1 MKGSVNVFVFL
12 TLLTLHRII
21 LGCKCIILLD
31 MFRYIRDFFSSPF
44 SIYRLHFRSSRYI
57 DVVYPLQTGSKAQWV
72 DPFISKDTFSSSS
85 NVASSFTSTNL
96 FMTDFLS
103 NFSLIFKNKLGFLS
117 PSLENSF
124 TSRYS
129 HHISLQ
135 NLPLQF
141 SKSIIFILFLQ
152 TWVIGIIFPYFG
164 LVGLSNFTQNLFTF
178 IYTFSQTLGV
188 NSFNTENSWLLR

>member
-12 TLLTLHRII
+12 TPLTLHRII

-31 MFRYIRDFFSSPF
+31 MFRYIRDFFAYPF

-72 DPFISKDTFSSSS
+72 DPFISKDTFSSSF

-103 NFSLIFKNKLGFLS
+103 NFSLIFKTSQVSFL
-117 PSLENSF
+117 
-124 TSRYS
+124 
-129 HHISLQ
+129 
-135 NLPLQF
+135 LPQKIHL
-141 SKSIIFILFLQ
+141 LL
-152 TWVIGIIFPYFG
+152 VIHIIFPYKTYLF
-164 LVGLSNFTQNLFTF
+164 NFQSPLFSSYF
-178 IYTFSQTLGV
+178 FKLG
-188 NSFNTENSWLLR
+188 